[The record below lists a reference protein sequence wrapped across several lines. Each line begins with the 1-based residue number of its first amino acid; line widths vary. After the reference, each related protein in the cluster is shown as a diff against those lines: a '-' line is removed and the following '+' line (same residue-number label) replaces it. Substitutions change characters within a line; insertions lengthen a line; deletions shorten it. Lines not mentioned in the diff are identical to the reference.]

1 MTYDELSEFAMEII
15 ANSGMARSCY
25 MEAVKLAKNNEFEKA
40 NEKMA
45 EGEKYYFEAHEVQNK
60 LIFKEAGGEEKII
73 VNILI
78 VHAQDHL
85 TMALM
90 SKDNSKEFIE
100 LYKTIYEKGGN

>member
-25 MEAVKLAKNNEFEKA
+25 IEAVRLAKNKEFEKA
-40 NEKMA
+40 NEKIK
-45 EGEKYYFEAHEVQNK
+45 EGEKYYFEAHEAQNK
-60 LIFKEAGGEEKII
+60 LIFAEASGEEKIQ

-90 SKDNSKEFIE
+90 TKDNSKEFIE
-100 LYKTIYEKGGN
+100 LYKALYEKGGN